1 MAESEPFIISAR
13 DSRQPSLPKQMTNL
27 RVPLK
32 RGDGR
37 AQSMR
42 YETFVISVRDSLDCQ
57 WRKWTKGGCSF
68 LLFARAVLIEL
79 SS

>member
-37 AQSMR
+37 AQSQNPCDTKR
-42 YETFVISVRDSLDCQ
+42 LLSLFVIRSTASGANGQKEDAA
-57 WRKWTKGGCSF
+57 SF
-68 LLFARAVLIEL
+68 FLPAQF
-79 SS
+79 